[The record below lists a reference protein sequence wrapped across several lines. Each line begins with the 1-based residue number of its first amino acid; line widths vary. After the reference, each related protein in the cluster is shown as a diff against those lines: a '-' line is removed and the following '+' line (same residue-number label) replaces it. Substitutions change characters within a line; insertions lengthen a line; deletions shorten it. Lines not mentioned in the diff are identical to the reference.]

1 MNSLHARNAYRQT
14 EAQSRIH
21 PVKLVHL
28 MYERALVHLE
38 RAKAAIAGKDPKMR
52 GEHLGKAIALI
63 AELNA
68 SVKDDDSSEAALFLR
83 GLYGA
88 ILLELPKAAIN
99 NDAEVLR
106 QTMAYI
112 SRLKEIWEETAMREL
127 QIQEKGMTKDELP
140 DAAAGKRLGEPG
152 PKKAAAHG
160 VSVSI

>member
-1 MNSLHARNAYRQT
+1 VGIVN
-14 EAQSRIH
+14 
-21 PVKLVHL
+21 
-28 MYERALVHLE
+28 
-38 RAKAAIAGKDPKMR
+38 KDPKMR

-99 NDAEVLR
+99 NDEEVLR

-112 SRLKEIWEETAMREL
+112 NRLKEIWEETAMREM

-140 DAAAGKRLGEPG
+140 AAAAGERLGESG

>member
-38 RAKAAIAGKDPKMR
+38 RAKAGIVNRDPKMR

-99 NDAEVLR
+99 NDEEVLR

-112 SRLKEIWEETAMREL
+112 NRLKEIWEETAMREM

-140 DAAAGKRLGEPG
+140 AAAAGDKFGESG

>member
-28 MYERALVHLE
+28 MYERTLVHLE
-38 RAKAAIAGKDPKMR
+38 RAKVGIVNKDPKMR

-88 ILLELPKAAIN
+88 ILVELPKAAIN
-99 NDAEVLR
+99 NDEEVLR

-112 SRLKEIWEETAMREL
+112 GRLKEIWEETAMREM
-127 QIQEKGMTKDELP
+127 QIQDKVMAKEELP
-140 DAAAGKRLGEPG
+140 ATAAGEKFGESG
-152 PKKAAAHG
+152 SKTAAHG